1 MTIRDQTYEFENE
14 SLRYIKTYKD
24 NDINSDL
31 ILPNTLKEKKIT
43 SILDVG
49 CGAGQVLHH
58 LQTYFSANRAIGIE
72 PSAEGIELLRKNPKF
87 ENISFESAFAHKLPF
102 ETDSFELV
110 TAWSVLHWI
119 GRNEYLQSIG
129 ELIRVCS
136 KYLLVMDFVAAQD
149 YRTPY
154 RHVEGLYTYKQN
166 FDNIISNSG
175 IMRQVEV
182 KQWYVEPN
190 SGQVVNL
197 TSSDLEQFERNPI
210 SYYARKLVLYEKDYQ
225 LLQEREQ
232 LSFDSES

>member
-1 MTIRDQTYEFENE
+1 MTLKDQTFEFEQE
-14 SLRYIKTYKD
+14 SLRYIKTHKEHG
-24 NDINSDL
+24 INSDL

-58 LQTYFSANRAIGIE
+58 LQTYFTAKRAVGIE
-72 PSAEGIELLRKNPKF
+72 PSVEGIELLRKTKNLK
-87 ENISFESAFAHKLPF
+87 NISFESAFAHKLPF
-102 ETDSFELV
+102 VSDSFELV

-136 KYLLVMDFVAAQD
+136 KYLLVMDFSAARD

-154 RHVEGLYTYKQN
+154 RHVDGLYTYKQN

-175 IMRQVEV
+175 IMRKVEV
-182 KQWYVEPN
+182 MQWFVEPN
-190 SGQVVNL
+190 SGKIVNL
-197 TSSDLEQFERNPI
+197 TSSDLENFERNPI
-210 SYYARKLVLYEKDYQ
+210 SYYARKLVLYEKDYAFLPEKDQ
-225 LLQEREQ
+225 HD
-232 LSFDSES
+232 F